1 MPRVMVVEDQEVIRS
16 NLSQILVL
24 SGVDV
29 IEAEDGLVALNKLQS
44 FKDKEAAGA
53 PQLII
58 SDLSMPRMDGFAL
71 LEQVRKDPVFIR
83 TPFVLLTA
91 HSDVDD
97 VKRAF
102 ELGVSDYM
110 IKPFEIEDLIAM
122 VTRHLEASAPEPQN
136 APASALLSQDS
147 DFFLE

>member
-1 MPRVMVVEDQEVIRS
+1 MPRVMVVEDQEIIRS
-16 NLSQILVL
+16 NLSQILEL

-44 FKDKEAAGA
+44 LKDKDSGV

-71 LEQVRKDPVFIR
+71 LEKVRQDSDFVT

-91 HSDVDD
+91 HSDVSDI
-97 VKRAF
+97 KRAF
-102 ELGVSDYM
+102 ELGATDYM
-110 IKPFEIEDLIAM
+110 IKPFEIEELIAM
-122 VTRHLEASAPEPQN
+122 VTRYLESGHVGHQDAPKPELPV
-136 APASALLSQDS
+136 SDS

>member
-29 IEAEDGLVALNKLQS
+29 IEAEDGLIALNKLQS
-44 FKDKEAAGA
+44 FKNKEAGGA

-71 LEQVRKDPVFIR
+71 LEEVRKDPVFVK

-110 IKPFEIEDLIAM
+110 IKPFEVEDLIAM
-122 VTRHLEASAPEPQN
+122 VVRHLESNTAEPQC
-136 APASALLSQDS
+136 AQTSTMLSQDS